1 MKFISFIFIVFFTLS
16 TALYATNGSKTFT
29 TIGKDSDSIMVKD
42 LSKNK
47 MIYAKDDNKL
57 LRPASLT
64 KIMTCMLAI
73 ESGKMNN
80 TVTITKA
87 MIDVE
92 PTRLDLKVGDKVK
105 LKDLVHAALIKSAND
120 AAFSIAYYLGNNDKE
135 KFISM
140 MNQKAKK
147 LGMKNTNFVNPCGF
161 DNNKHKSTARDLMKL
176 AEYAIKNQTFNSIV
190 KLNKYTFTTLNT
202 HRTFAVY
209 TSNKLQRENK
219 NVVGLKTGYTSGA
232 GACLI
237 ARAKKDKKDILFV
250 MLNAHNRWDN
260 AKKVVNETINSEHKT
275 MKNVT

>member
-1 MKFISFIFIVFFTLS
+1 MKFIYFIFIAFFTFS
-16 TALYATNGSKTFT
+16 TALYAQNDSKIFA
-29 TIGKDSDSIMVKD
+29 TIGKDSGSIMVKD

-47 MIYAKDDNKL
+47 TIYAKNDNRI

-80 TVTITKA
+80 TVTITKP

-92 PTRLDLKVGDKVK
+92 PTRLGLKVGDKVK

-120 AAFSIAYYLGNNDKE
+120 AAYSIAYYLGNNNQKT
-135 KFISM
+135 FVSM
-140 MNQKAKK
+140 MNKKAKK
-147 LGMKNTNFVNPCGF
+147 LGMKNTNFVNPSGF
-161 DNNKHKSTARDLMKL
+161 DDNKHKSTARDLMKL
-176 AEYAIKNQTFNSIV
+176 AEYAIKNKTFNSIV
-190 KLNKYTFTTLNT
+190 KLNTYTFATLNT
-202 HRTFAVY
+202 NRKFAVY

-237 ARAKKDKKDILFV
+237 ARARKDKKDILFV

-260 AKKVVNETINSEHKT
+260 AKKVVNET
-275 MKNVT
+275 MKSDKKAIKKIV